1 MITFVIEFHFG
12 LFMEIE
18 ENGLTMASR
27 ESNEKEEGERGGKES
42 VVRLSTERDKRENK
56 IRVWRMNST
65 L

>member
-27 ESNEKEEGERGGKES
+27 ESNEKEEEEERAGKES
-42 VVRLSTERDKRENK
+42 VFGLSTERDKRE
-56 IRVWRMNST
+56 
-65 L
+65 